1 MLKKFVLLLLPVLFV
16 GLILSA
22 CDRGKPES
30 ASKTVLAIPDR
41 ARHAA
46 DQADLVAIRS
56 TVKTYRITNGRYPAD
71 LTVIAPLL
79 NAPVDLS
86 QFDYDP
92 TTGSVSLKNA
102 GSGQ

>member
-1 MLKKFVLLLLPVLFV
+1 MQLLLPVLFV
-16 GLILSA
+16 GLIFSA
-22 CDRGKPES
+22 CDRKNPEGY
-30 ASKTVLAIPDR
+30 SKTVTAIPER
-41 ARHAA
+41 ARNAA
-46 DQADLVAIRS
+46 DQADLEALQS

-86 QFDYDP
+86 KFDYDP
-92 TTGSVSLKNA
+92 ATGTVRLKNA